1 VRVNLI
7 HSILVFG
14 EKNIVHII
22 VRVNLIHFKLVFFL
36 KKMLKN
42 LTHWREKEKKKK
54 PWTVQENCTVHVNS
68 ANTVQVNWTV
78 HCEQCNSLALFSEQ
92 WN

>member
-36 KKMLKN
+36 KKNVKKFNTLK
-42 LTHWREKEKKKK
+42 RKRKEKK
-54 PWTVQENCTVHVNS
+54 TVNS

-92 WN
+92 CN

>member
-1 VRVNLI
+1 
-7 HSILVFG
+7 
-14 EKNIVHII
+14 
-22 VRVNLIHFKLVFFL
+22 
-36 KKMLKN
+36 MLKN

-92 WN
+92 CN